1 MLNLC
6 ENIIRL
12 SKTFDLKARCKNQ
25 TEDIE
30 EKTPKKGLKGLWYLQ
45 RPTVKVRVYLKSALH
60 LVDFFN
66 VTGPHTS
73 FSNYKM
79 ASLVELGSRIHEF
92 V

>member
-1 MLNLC
+1 MV
-6 ENIIRL
+6 
-12 SKTFDLKARCKNQ
+12 F
-25 TEDIE
+25 TETKRKSE
-30 EKTPKKGLKGLWYLQ
+30 SL
-45 RPTVKVRVYLKSALH
+45 LKSALH